1 MHSIRRRLT
10 AWAFCVLLAAGLL
23 VSARFLVREV
33 RHACTGADCPVCACL
48 REAAR
53 QLRAGAR
60 PAAAAAAALAAA
72 FAAVRVLGGGTHSL
86 PAATLVARKIRLD
99 N

>member
-23 VSARFLVREV
+23 VSAWFLVREV
-33 RHACTGADCPVCACL
+33 RHTCTGADCPVCACL

-53 QLRAGAR
+53 QLRAGSR

-72 FAAVRVLGGGTHSL
+72 FAAVRVLGGGTRCL
-86 PAATLVARKIRLD
+86 PAATLVARKVRLD